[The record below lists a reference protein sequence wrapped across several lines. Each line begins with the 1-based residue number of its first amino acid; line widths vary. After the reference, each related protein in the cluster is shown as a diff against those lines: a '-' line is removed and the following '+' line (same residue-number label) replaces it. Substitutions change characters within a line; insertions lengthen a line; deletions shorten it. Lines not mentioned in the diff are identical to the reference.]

1 MTKVV
6 FKEKG
11 KNLISFKI
19 NGHTGYDDI
28 DKDIVC
34 SAISALSCGIGDGII
49 EILKISPEYHMKD
62 GFLSMSFEKVPI
74 KELENA
80 QALLHTLLLGLKNI
94 ELKYSDY
101 IKVKVEEV

>member
-1 MTKVV
+1 MTKVT
-6 FKEKG
+6 FRKKG
-11 KNLISFKI
+11 KELVSFKI

-49 EILKISPEYHMKD
+49 EILKISPECHMKD
-62 GFLSMSFEKVPI
+62 GFLSMSFEKVPV
-74 KELENA
+74 KELESA
-80 QALLHTLLLGLKNI
+80 QPLLSTLLLGLKNI
-94 ELKYSDY
+94 ELKYNDY

>member
-1 MTKVV
+1 MTKAL
-6 FKEKG
+6 FKKKG
-11 KNLISFKI
+11 KNLVSFKI
-19 NGHTGYDDI
+19 DGHTGYDDTH
-28 DKDIVC
+28 KDIVC

-49 EILKISPEYHMKD
+49 EILKISPECYMKD

-80 QALLHTLLLGLKNI
+80 QPLLHTLLLGLKNI
-94 ELKYSDY
+94 ELKYFDY